1 MPEQLGL
8 KIMQKIA
15 LDAEVGQISAELAR
29 RGIPAATRVHVLV
42 EVPDH
47 EAWPMAALAQA
58 GGAFDWL
65 AEEPDLYTDADVQKR
80 VG

>member
-1 MPEQLGL
+1 
-8 KIMQKIA
+8 MQTIA
-15 LDAEVGQISAELAR
+15 LDAEAGQVSAELAR
-29 RGIPAATRVHVLV
+29 RGIPPALRVHVLV

-65 AEEPDLYTDADVQKR
+65 ADEPDLYTDADLKER
-80 VG
+80 A